1 MKQQE
6 RPPSEFINYI
16 GDLIRERE
24 RKSLPTFY
32 TICIEQYEKIT
43 PVAEKEEG
51 YENFKQEVMKY
62 MSDYNLTALI
72 VQLFSAKAKNV
83 KTPFQTFKVP
93 LKKTTPTVFLSGF
106 DKETSINQAV
116 QIESSVPV
124 GKYYDEKFEL
134 QMRIMRNEL
143 EKQTLNER
151 LIQLT
156 ERYEEKLKEQ
166 DKSYGEKIKTLEQ
179 ELKDLES
186 EIGELE
192 GEIAKNEKEKHNSF
206 GNIALGSIGTR
217 MIEGF
222 AKSDM
227 GRGVLKGVL
236 GEAGY
241 ETLQGHLAGIEN
253 EKKNENE
260 NSEKSSARII
270 TENKEKTPR
279 EIALEFIQ
287 KVGESFSDKHLR
299 MLYDIAETSVKHIK
313 DLEVLWETQNH
324 IKFERSRPIGSIVN
338 DSRIKEVEEEK
349 EKEEEG
355 EEKEEDTDKD
365 DLNNIA

>member
-1 MKQQE
+1 MKPVD
-6 RPPSEFINYI
+6 RTPSEFFNYI
-16 GDLIRERE
+16 GDIIRERE

-32 TICIEQYEKIT
+32 TISIEQYEKIT

-62 MSDYNLTALI
+62 MSDFNLTALLI
-72 VQLFSAKAKNV
+72 QLYSGKSRNV
-83 KTPFQTFKVP
+83 KSPFQTFKVP

-106 DKETSINQAV
+106 DKEINTSETQ
-116 QIESSVPV
+116 QLESSIPV

-156 ERYEEKLKEQ
+156 ERYEDKLKEQ
-166 DKSYGEKIKTLEQ
+166 EIKNSENIKNLEQ
-179 ELKDLES
+179 EIKDLET
-186 EIGELE
+186 EITELE

-206 GNIALGSIGTR
+206 GNIALGSIGSR
-217 MIEGF
+217 MVEGF

-227 GRGVLKGVL
+227 GKGVLKGIL

-253 EKKNENE
+253 EKKTENTPT
-260 NSEKSSARII
+260 ARII
-270 TENKEKTPR
+270 TEDKEKTPR
-279 EIALEFIQ
+279 ELALEFIQ
-287 KVGESFSDKHLR
+287 KVGESFSDMHLR
-299 MLYDIAETSVKHIK
+299 MLYDIAEGSVKNIE
-313 DLEVLWETQNH
+313 DLQVLWNVLVQIKQKRTQGAETTKEN
-324 IKFERSRPIGSIVN
+324 PIA
-338 DSRIKEVEEEK
+338 
-349 EKEEEG
+349 
-355 EEKEEDTDKD
+355 EEKEEDTDKE
-365 DLNNIA
+365 DLTNIS